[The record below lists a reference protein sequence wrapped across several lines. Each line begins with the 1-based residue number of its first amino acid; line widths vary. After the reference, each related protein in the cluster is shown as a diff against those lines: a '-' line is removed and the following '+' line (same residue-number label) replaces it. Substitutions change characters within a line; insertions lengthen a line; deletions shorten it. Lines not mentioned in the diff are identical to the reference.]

1 MDAKKVV
8 RADAVVEAVLGLTLV
23 VGGATG
29 RLDADDFAGIGQVAV
44 VVLGIVL
51 LGAAAFLWRGRVPLS
66 TLAIANLATAI
77 AALVWLAL
85 DSGFSSV
92 GAAIVA
98 VTAIAL
104 LCLAA
109 MQAAT
114 LRRWAPA
121 RT

>member
-1 MDAKKVV
+1 V
-8 RADAVVEAVLGLTLV
+8 RIDAVFEAVLGVTLV

-29 RLDADDFAGIGQVAV
+29 WLNAEDLAGVGQVAV
-44 VVLGIVL
+44 VVFGIVL
-51 LGAAAFLWRGRVPLS
+51 LGAATFLWRGRVRLA
-66 TLAIANLATAI
+66 TLALANLVTAV
-77 AALVWLAL
+77 AAFVWLAL
-85 DSGFSSV
+85 DSGFSSA

-98 VTAIAL
+98 MTAIAL